1 VIRFFKMMMHHL
13 KPIENHSSRRKSA
26 RGLLLSITGR
36 LGMPRF
42 FNPRRIAQPAS
53 RYSQGVV
60 HSASARRLVISG
72 QVGVRLDG
80 TIAETLEEQMEIA
93 WDNLIEVLNEGGM
106 TVADLIKVV
115 TFVAVPGS
123 VSLARTIRVKKLGN
137 HAPASTYLEVAG
149 LATPQFLFE
158 VEGEA
163 VCEDPAGI
171 FDEFAGI
178 ETRQRVFIPR
188 S

>member
-1 VIRFFKMMMHHL
+1 
-13 KPIENHSSRRKSA
+13 
-26 RGLLLSITGR
+26 
-36 LGMPRF
+36 MPRF
-42 FNPRRIAQPAS
+42 FNPRRVAQPAS

-60 HSASARRLVISG
+60 HSARARRLIISG

-80 TIAETLEEQMEIA
+80 TVGKTLEDQMEIA

-106 TVADLIKVV
+106 TVTDLVKIV
-115 TFVAVPGS
+115 TFVTVPGS
-123 VSLARTIRVKKLGN
+123 VGLARAIRTKKLGN

-149 LATPQFLFE
+149 LAAPQFLFE

-163 VCEDPAGI
+163 ICEDSVGI
-171 FDEFAGI
+171 FNELADA
-178 ETRQRVFIPR
+178 ETRQSISIPR